1 MLVPILV
8 LVLVLILI
16 LILILILVLL
26 VVAASAVLVLVE
38 QPLGVGVVVL
48 GLHVGRVQPQRLLVA
63 FERLLVLLLLELRV
77 AQIVIGF
84 GQLRLRTQRVGG
96 GLPEGLFGAV
106 EAFGLVE
113 GVAEV
118 VGGLELPRDG
128 FERLLVTADRLLVIA
143 LGVLPVAF
151 ADQRTFGHLLRSG
164 RGGREQEQE
173 RIE

>member
-1 MLVPILV
+1 M
-8 LVLVLILI
+8 
-16 LILILILVLL
+16 
-26 VVAASAVLVLVE
+26 
-38 QPLGVGVVVL
+38 
-48 GLHVGRVQPQRLLVA
+48 LVA
-63 FERLLVLLLLELRV
+63 FERLLVLLLLELCV

-143 LGVLPVAF
+143 LGVLPVAVRSMRALSGSSSARIASMISSEVISIAPMF
-151 ADQRTFGHLLRSG
+151 QRAAM
-164 RGGREQEQE
+164 
-173 RIE
+173 